1 MTVRV
6 AEGSG
11 GGWPGIEWG
20 CECEAGTDGSQGI
33 KGRHWLQSV
42 SGGVRLRPRLFA
54 GSLRVSL
61 QATANHG
68 CVID

>member
-20 CECEAGTDGSQGI
+20 CECEAGTDGLSGN
-33 KGRHWLQSV
+33 KGTALAP
-42 SGGVRLRPRLFA
+42 VRLGRCASASSPFCWEFTRQLASHSQSRL
-54 GSLRVSL
+54 R
-61 QATANHG
+61 N
-68 CVID
+68 